1 MSCMNNE
8 CPLSFK
14 CYANSN
20 NFHLPKVFGN
30 VVYCEHFRTQRHRNR
45 KTGIL
50 SEELT
55 QQIVT
60 LMKEGKS
67 VSTIY
72 VMLRHKV
79 TISPNK
85 IINSLLHYG
94 HEMYYDEEGKIK
106 IKET

>member
-1 MSCMNNE
+1 
-8 CPLSFK
+8 
-14 CYANSN
+14 
-20 NFHLPKVFGN
+20 
-30 VVYCEHFRTQRHRNR
+30 
-45 KTGIL
+45 
-50 SEELT
+50 
-55 QQIVT
+55 
-60 LMKEGKS
+60 MKEGKS